1 MDTRGATNRL
11 NPAISSGNQNG
22 FGGLLQVEAG
32 SVLWMMPYLDDQ
44 QNEPWFRTDF
54 GSENR

>member
-22 FGGLLQVEAG
+22 FGGLLQV
-32 SVLWMMPYLDDQ
+32 VLGTVMSP
-44 QNEPWFRTDF
+44 
-54 GSENR
+54 ENR